1 MDKKNIVLCG
11 FMGCGKTTVG
21 RLLAAQTGY
30 RFVDMDAYIEEQ
42 AGMTVSAIFDRFGE
56 EDFRRREREACAA
69 LAAESDLVI
78 ATGGGALTFP
88 KNAEVLGKT
97 GCIVLLSVLPET
109 LLRRLEGDTTRP
121 LLARPDKEDALRALF
136 ARRLPLYRAAADVE
150 VDGDRSPEQV
160 AQAIQQAAKNLGKNG
175 G

>member
-1 MDKKNIVLCG
+1 MDKPNIVLCG

-56 EDFRRREREACAA
+56 GDFRRRERDACAS
-69 LAAESDLVI
+69 LAAESGLVI

-88 KNAEVLGKT
+88 ENAEVLGKT
-97 GCIVLLSVLPET
+97 GCIVLLSVPPEA

-121 LLARPDKEDALRALF
+121 LLARPDKEEALRDLF
-136 ARRLPLYRAAADVE
+136 ARRLPLYQAAADAE
-150 VDGDRSPEQV
+150 VDGDQSPEQV
-160 AQAIQQAAKNLGKNG
+160 AQAVWQAAKKIG
-175 G
+175 